1 MGDLEVKEVKIW
13 SKVFLGLGFVLIIVD
28 IVLGINS
35 IADILIIEYGTSEA
49 LKLTALLAILMS
61 FAIKSFYKILE
72 YKENK
77 INSSEKRIKS
87 LEDKIDKLMKN

>member
-1 MGDLEVKEVKIW
+1 MKEVKIW
-13 SKVFLGLGFVLIIVD
+13 TKVFLGLGIVLIIGD
-28 IVLGINS
+28 IILGIDS
-35 IADILIIEYGTSEA
+35 IRDSLRIEYGTSEA

-61 FAIKSFYKILE
+61 FAMKSFYKILE

-87 LEDKIDKLMKN
+87 LEDKIDKLIKN